1 MKREAGIY
9 DDMDS
14 EKVKIIPV
22 QRVCEWR
29 KEMKVLQINT
39 VYGSGS
45 VGRIC
50 MDLYEICEKNGI
62 ESYMAYGRGEVRTD
76 INGYKIGTTR
86 DFVEHVLW
94 NFARG
99 ESGFHSNMLTRAFLL
114 YLDELNPDVIHLH
127 NIHGFYINTEMLFDY
142 IKKNN
147 KKVIWT
153 LHDCWPFTGHCAYF
167 DYIACDKWK
176 TGCKNCLIHASSYP
190 YAILCDSTERIYP
203 RKKAAYQ
210 GVKNLTIV
218 TPSNWLAGLVK
229 QSFLKEYRVKVIP
242 NGIDLEK
249 FSADAP
255 LPENLAFLGISCNQ
269 DEKAKAESGST
280 SVEETDREEVVPYI
294 LGVANV
300 WEHRKGLSVFE
311 HLADDLTKLYKTTKS
326 IPYRIV
332 LVGLSKKQVGK
343 LKKKYPKEVLLGLE
357 RTQNI
362 QELAGLYANAA
373 AFVNATLE
381 DNFPTTNL
389 EALACGTPVITFR
402 TGGSGESVDD
412 SCGKVVA
419 KGDYEALVDAIVQT
433 VVTRPFS
440 KEDCVKKA
448 QSYDKKKR
456 FMEYLKLYN

>member
-1 MKREAGIY
+1 MR
-9 DDMDS
+9 
-14 EKVKIIPV
+14 
-22 QRVCEWR
+22 
-29 KEMKVLQINT
+29 VLQINT

-50 MDLYEICEKNGI
+50 MDLYEICEENGI
-62 ESYMAYGRGEVRTD
+62 ESYMAYGRGEIRTD
-76 INGYKIGTTR
+76 INGYKIGNTR
-86 DFVEHVLW
+86 DFIEHVLW

-127 NIHGFYINTEMLFDY
+127 NIHGFYINTEILFDY
-142 IKKNN
+142 IKKHN

-203 RKKAAYQ
+203 RKMAAYQ
-210 GVKNLTIV
+210 GVKHLTIV

-229 QSFLKEYRVKVIP
+229 QSFLKEYPVKVIP
-242 NGIDLEK
+242 NGIDLGK
-249 FSADAP
+249 FCADAP
-255 LPENLAFLGISCNQ
+255 LPEELRFLVTAGEPDASAKTQ
-269 DEKAKAESGST
+269 TVDEN
-280 SVEETDREEVVPYI
+280 EEVVPYI

-332 LVGLSKKQVGK
+332 LVGLSKKQVRK
-343 LKKKYPKEVLLGLE
+343 LQKKYPKEVLLCLQ
-357 RTQNI
+357 RTQNVE
-362 QELAGLYANAA
+362 ELAGLYANAA

-433 VVTRPFS
+433 VVVRPFS
-440 KEDCVKKA
+440 KEACVKKA
-448 QSYDKKKR
+448 QSYDKKER
-456 FMEYLKLYN
+456 FKEYLKLYYS

>member
-1 MKREAGIY
+1 
-9 DDMDS
+9 
-14 EKVKIIPV
+14 
-22 QRVCEWR
+22 
-29 KEMKVLQINT
+29 MKVLQINT

-99 ESGFHSNMLTRAFLL
+99 ESGFHSNMLTKAFLL

-242 NGIDLEK
+242 NGIDLDK

-255 LPENLAFLGISCNQ
+255 LPECLGFLKNQ
-269 DEKAKAESGST
+269 EVTSGEIAGG
-280 SVEETDREEVVPYI
+280 EEYVPYI

-311 HLADDLTKLYKTTKS
+311 HLAEDLNKLYKTTKS
-326 IPYRIV
+326 TPYRIV
-332 LVGLSKKQVGK
+332 LVGLSKKQVRN
-343 LKKKYPKEVLLGLE
+343 LQKKYPKEVLLGLQ

-362 QELAGLYANAA
+362 DELAGLYANAA

-402 TGGSGESVDD
+402 TGGSGEAVDD

-448 QSYDKKKR
+448 QSYDKRKR
-456 FMEYLKLYN
+456 FMEYLNLYNS

>member
-1 MKREAGIY
+1 
-9 DDMDS
+9 
-14 EKVKIIPV
+14 
-22 QRVCEWR
+22 
-29 KEMKVLQINT
+29 MKVLQINT
-39 VYGSGS
+39 VYGTGS

-86 DFVEHVLW
+86 DFIEHVLW

-99 ESGFHSNMLTRAFLL
+99 ESGFHSTMLTKAFLL

-127 NIHGFYINTEMLFDY
+127 NIHGFYINTEILFDY
-142 IKKNN
+142 IKQHN

-176 TGCKNCLIHASSYP
+176 TGCKNCLIHASAYP
-190 YAILCDSTERIYP
+190 YAIFSDSTERIYP

-229 QSFLKEYRVKVIP
+229 QSFLKEYPVKVIP
-242 NGIDLEK
+242 NGIDLAK
-249 FSADAP
+249 FCPNVP
-255 LPENLAFLGISCNQ
+255 LPDKLQFLISQNGMEGQ
-269 DEKAKAESGST
+269 EKLPLHDKN
-280 SVEETDREEVVPYI
+280 TDNVPYI

-300 WEHRKGLSVFE
+300 WEHRKGLSTFE
-311 HLADDLTKLYKTTKS
+311 HLANDLKALYKTTKS
-326 IPYRIV
+326 TPYRIV
-332 LVGLSKKQVGK
+332 LVGLSKKQVRE
-343 LKKKYPKEVLLGLE
+343 LQKKYPKEILFGLQ
-357 RTQNI
+357 RTQNVE
-362 QELAGLYANAA
+362 ELAGLYANAA

-389 EALACGTPVITFR
+389 EALACGTPVITFA
-402 TGGSGESVDD
+402 TGGSGESVDE
-412 SCGKVVA
+412 SCGKVVT
-419 KGDYEALVDAIVQT
+419 KGDYEALVDAIIQT
-433 VVTRPFS
+433 IVTQPFTQ
-440 KEDCVKKA
+440 ENCVKKA
-448 QSYDKKKR
+448 QSYDKQKR
-456 FMEYLKLYN
+456 FMEYLKLYR

>member
-1 MKREAGIY
+1 
-9 DDMDS
+9 
-14 EKVKIIPV
+14 
-22 QRVCEWR
+22 
-29 KEMKVLQINT
+29 MKVLQINT

-50 MDLYEICEKNGI
+50 MDLYEICENNGI
-62 ESYMAYGRGEVRTD
+62 ESFMAYGRGEVRTD
-76 INGYKIGTTR
+76 INGYKIGNTR

-127 NIHGFYINTEMLFDY
+127 NIHGFYINTEILFDY

-190 YAILCDSTERIYP
+190 YAIFCDSTERIYP

-249 FSADAP
+249 FSADVP
-255 LPENLAFLGISCNQ
+255 LPENLAFLGNPCNQ
-269 DEKAKAESGST
+269 DAKTNAASGTKMENHEVTSAQEAEQ
-280 SVEETDREEVVPYI
+280 EEIVPYI

-311 HLADDLTKLYKTTKS
+311 HLAEDLTKLYKTTKN

-332 LVGLSKKQVGK
+332 LVGLSKKQVRK
-343 LKKKYPKEVLLGLE
+343 LQKKYPKEVLLCLQ

-362 QELAGLYANAA
+362 QELAGLYANAT

-412 SCGKVVA
+412 SCGKVVP
-419 KGDYEALVDAIVQT
+419 KGDYEALVDAIIQT
-433 VVTRPFS
+433 VVTRPFT

-456 FMEYLKLYN
+456 FKEYLNLYN